1 MASQSILVVDDDE
14 LMRSALHTTLS
25 DAGYAVVGA
34 ADGRAAIK
42 AFDHA
47 AFDLVVTDLI
57 MPETDGLEL
66 IAFLKKR
73 HPSIPV
79 IAISGGGLMRADYNL
94 KFARA
99 LGAKAILL
107 KPFPNEQLLTTVE
120 FALPERGG

>member
-1 MASQSILVVDDDE
+1 TNIELSMAPQSILVVDDDD

-34 ADGRAAIK
+34 ADGRSAIK
-42 AFDHA
+42 AFDHV

-79 IAISGGGLMRADYNL
+79 VAISGGGLMRADYNL

-107 KPFPNEQLLTTVE
+107 KPFP
-120 FALPERGG
+120 

>member
-1 MASQSILVVDDDE
+1 ML
-14 LMRSALHTTLS
+14 L
-25 DAGYAVVGA
+25 DAGYAVVSA
-34 ADGRAAIK
+34 TDGRAAIK
-42 AFDHA
+42 AFDQV
-47 AFDLVVTDLI
+47 AFDVVITDLI

-73 HPSIPV
+73 HPDIPV

-120 FALPERGG
+120 YVLPERGN